1 MTLLST
7 PRPLATSWVLVVPHP
22 NPLNQVHSVVLVV
35 AVALA
40 SVALAAVVAVALAAV
55 ALAAVVEAAVAE
67 VISVAVAD
75 SAAREEQATNAK
87 LPLLIALEC
96 YLV

>member
-1 MTLLST
+1 M
-7 PRPLATSWVLVVPHP
+7 SWVLVVPHP

-35 AVALA
+35 G
-40 SVALAAVVAVALAAV
+40 VALAAVALAAG

-67 VISVAVAD
+67 VAEAAMAASVAMEEW
-75 SAAREEQATNAK
+75 AANAK

-96 YLV
+96 YPVRQLWQL